1 MELQSKQTQDSAN
14 SWQDSPVLIIMATA
28 AELTFGL
35 LTGGHLVLQN
45 IREEQVCLCRETDA
59 LVYSKY
65 DMTF

>member
-35 LTGGHLVLQN
+35 LTGGHLVL
-45 IREEQVCLCRETDA
+45 
-59 LVYSKY
+59 
-65 DMTF
+65 